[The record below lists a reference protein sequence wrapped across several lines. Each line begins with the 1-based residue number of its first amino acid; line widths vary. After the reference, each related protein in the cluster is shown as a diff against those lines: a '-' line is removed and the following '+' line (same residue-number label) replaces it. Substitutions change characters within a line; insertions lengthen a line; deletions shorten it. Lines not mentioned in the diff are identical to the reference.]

1 MNLQTLLHTTT
12 DGETQTVES
21 RFRGE
26 CSARGEKLLLSYDE
40 PENHGRTLV
49 KIEPLRAVIQRN
61 GDARSQMYFEPGTR
75 LKSAY
80 QIAEGAFD
88 IETETRRYDLSV
100 TEDGGRLRLDYI
112 LYINGQKMSDNIL
125 TLNWTL

>member
-12 DGETQTVES
+12 DGETQTVEN

-40 PENHGRTLV
+40 PENRGRTLV

-61 GDARSQMYFEPGTR
+61 GDARSQMYFEPGVR

-80 QIAEGAFD
+80 QIAEGAFA